1 MKNIRL
7 PSLELYL
14 PYEVNIHYK
23 RPVYH
28 SMAHISSSDSA
39 VEYLQH
45 FINPLT
51 LDHKEHFW
59 VLLLNRA
66 NRLLAISEIGKGSDV
81 GVVINHKEIFQLI
94 LRTNAT
100 SFIVAHNHPSG
111 QLKVSQADKEETQK
125 ILKMSEILKFHF
137 LDHIIIT
144 SESHYSFADNELM
157 Y

>member
-1 MKNIRL
+1 MKNIYL

-23 RPVYH
+23 RPIYH
-28 SMAHISSSDSA
+28 SMAYISSSDKA
-39 VEYLQH
+39 VEYLRH
-45 FINPLT
+45 FIDTDT
-51 LDHKEHFW
+51 LDHKEYFW

-94 LRTNAT
+94 LRTNAN

-111 QLKVSQADKEETQK
+111 QLKISQADKKETQK
-125 ILKMSEILKFHF
+125 LLKMSEILNFNF
-137 LDHIIIT
+137 LDHIVIT
-144 SESHYSFADNELM
+144 SESHYSFTDNKQM
-157 Y
+157 S

>member
-23 RPVYH
+23 RPLYH
-28 SMAHISSSDSA
+28 SMAHILNSNKA
-39 VEYLQH
+39 VEYLRH
-45 FINPLT
+45 FIGINT
-51 LDHKEHFW
+51 LDHKEYFW

-100 SFIVAHNHPSG
+100 AFIVAHNHPSG
-111 QLKVSQADKEETQK
+111 QLKVSKKDKEETHK
-125 ILKMSEILKFHF
+125 IIQMADILKFNF

-144 SESHYSFADNELM
+144 SESHY
-157 Y
+157 